1 MSDSDFPNDVK
12 ILLGALRFADAIEF
26 CKTRS
31 IPYTEIIDQVRDI
44 VDKANKL
51 FDNKNHQKS
60 ISLYI
65 STIGVVE
72 PSNVLCRFF
81 SPYLT
86 RYLTQYLVELH
97 KQGYIEKE
105 ADTRLLF
112 NLFHHQEERSTLAN
126 FVDYLEKTKEEV
138 ELMSTQQKSFTS
150 RILKKDSIL
159 VRSDIN
165 AKKRFISKF
174 KPIAAVETLVDNDM
188 NDYALRISQI
198 FGVSKQ
204 IIDLMI
210 NTEYPSEK
218 EKKENYIKAANMVNE
233 KVESRDQEGR
243 SLLLE
248 FGPKLLRGDEESASL
263 VEHSA
268 LFLWNEKDEHDDVAF
283 LRLFWGSYKHCK
295 NFLEKAIQ
303 EKSTP
308 LFVNSYIELLIPN
321 NHFFDDNFK
330 NAKERLNYIDQPVNP
345 DPSKALSAI
354 RDPTIPI
361 DDITP
366 LLFICTEL
374 NFEEGVVELLRRK
387 NRFSDILA
395 YYIANRMTKQLV
407 EWVEN
412 KDRPEVDSED
422 WVGVLRYFAADP
434 STYGEEED
442 HLRYS
447 KSLDNQFMQLLVSKS
462 QKARHLFSLIKEL
475 SKNKNIQFE
484 VIMKDLNNELS
495 SIIKQLDAEEA
506 RHAQLFEE
514 LQDLNDEI
522 DKLEDQDYEFKP
534 MYCDVCSQKISV
546 PYIGFFCGHN
556 VHLKCCKK
564 GGVHNDDDDDNNNNN
579 NIYDPKEEI
588 VCPICAKKNTEL
600 KDLVVPDRM
609 LDLSLDKNTTDL
621 LDTTVKMIEGG
632 YYSQDKY

>member
-1 MSDSDFPNDVK
+1 MSDSDFPTEVK
-12 ILLGALRFADAIEF
+12 ALLADKRYADAIDF
-26 CKTRS
+26 CKNRS
-31 IPYTEIIDQVRDI
+31 IPYSKITDRVREI
-44 VDKANKL
+44 VDQANEL

-126 FVDYLEKTKEEV
+126 FVSYLEKTKEEV
-138 ELMSTQQKSFTS
+138 EAKASQQPSLTARF
-150 RILKKDSIL
+150 KKDSIKA
-159 VRSDIN
+159 RYIMN

-188 NDYALRISQI
+188 NDYALQISQI

-210 NTEYPSEK
+210 NTEYSTVSERNQ
-218 EKKENYIKAANMVNE
+218 NYIKAATMVYE
-233 KVESRDQEGR
+233 KIQAEDQEGR

-248 FGPKLLRGDEESASL
+248 FGPKLLRGDNESASL
-263 VEHSA
+263 VESA
-268 LFLWNEKDEHDDVAF
+268 AYLLWTSEDEHDDVSF
-283 LRLFWGSYKHCK
+283 LKLFWGSSYRCKH
-295 NFLEKAIQ
+295 FLETAIQ
-303 EKSTP
+303 TKPTP
-308 LFVNSYIELLIPN
+308 LFVNAYIELLIPN

-330 NAKERLNYIDQPVNP
+330 NAKTRLKYDGQQVNP
-345 DPSKALSAI
+345 DPGKALSVI
-354 RDPTIPI
+354 RDTTIPI
-361 DDITP
+361 EDINP

-374 NFEEGVVELLRRK
+374 NFDEGVVELLRRK
-387 NRFSDILA
+387 NRFSDIIA
-395 YYIANRMTKQLV
+395 YYIANKMTKQLV

-434 STYGEEED
+434 STYGEDED
-442 HLRYS
+442 QLRFN
-447 KSLDNQFMQLLVSKS
+447 KSLDNAFMQLLVSKS

-484 VIMKDLNNELS
+484 VIMKDLNSELS
-495 SIIKQLDAEEA
+495 NIIKQLDTEEA

-514 LQDLNDEI
+514 LQNLNEEI

-534 MYCDVCSQKISV
+534 KYCDVCNKTISV

-556 VHLKCCKK
+556 IHLKCCKK
-564 GGVHNDDDDDNNNNN
+564 KSFNDDDDDDENNNNT
-579 NIYDPKEEI
+579 YDPNEDI

-600 KDLVVPDRM
+600 KDLVVPDNM
-609 LDLSLDKNTTDL
+609 LDLTLDRNTTDL

-632 YYSQDKY
+632 YYSQEKY